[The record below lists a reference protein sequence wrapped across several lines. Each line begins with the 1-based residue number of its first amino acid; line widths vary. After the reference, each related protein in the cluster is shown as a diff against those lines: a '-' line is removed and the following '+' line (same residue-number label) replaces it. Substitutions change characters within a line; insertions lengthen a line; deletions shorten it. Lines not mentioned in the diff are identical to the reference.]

1 MKLEKRFRPQFSYF
15 SALFAAFGFLLIY
28 APLVLLILGSF
39 LPFGFTASQSGGWS
53 LRWYRKLLAE
63 PTIIDALWMSVV
75 VGFWSTLG
83 ATFLGTAAAIALSR
97 GQFVGKRV
105 FSVLTYFP
113 LVMPE
118 IVLGLALLTWF
129 VLLNLTLGVVSIVSA
144 HITFSTSYVL
154 LTVKTRLDGFDDSL
168 LEAARDL
175 GATPFQ
181 IFWKVTLPLIFPGI
195 LAGSLMAFT
204 LSFDDFLITY
214 FTAGAGSETL
224 PIKIYSMIKF
234 GITPEINALST
245 LMLLITLVTILAL
258 FGPLRKFQKDL

>member
-1 MKLEKRFRPQFSYF
+1 
-15 SALFAAFGFLLIY
+15 
-28 APLVLLILGSF
+28 
-39 LPFGFTASQSGGWS
+39 
-53 LRWYRKLLAE
+53 
-63 PTIIDALWMSVV
+63 
-75 VGFWSTLG
+75 
-83 ATFLGTAAAIALSR
+83 
-97 GQFVGKRV
+97 
-105 FSVLTYFP
+105 
-113 LVMPE
+113 
-118 IVLGLALLTWF
+118 
-129 VLLNLTLGVVSIVSA
+129 VSA

>member
-1 MKLEKRFRPQFSYF
+1 M
-15 SALFAAFGFLLIY
+15 
-28 APLVLLILGSF
+28 
-39 LPFGFTASQSGGWS
+39 
-53 LRWYRKLLAE
+53 
-63 PTIIDALWMSVV
+63 
-75 VGFWSTLG
+75 
-83 ATFLGTAAAIALSR
+83 
-97 GQFVGKRV
+97 
-105 FSVLTYFP
+105 
-113 LVMPE
+113 
-118 IVLGLALLTWF
+118 
-129 VLLNLTLGVVSIVSA
+129 SA